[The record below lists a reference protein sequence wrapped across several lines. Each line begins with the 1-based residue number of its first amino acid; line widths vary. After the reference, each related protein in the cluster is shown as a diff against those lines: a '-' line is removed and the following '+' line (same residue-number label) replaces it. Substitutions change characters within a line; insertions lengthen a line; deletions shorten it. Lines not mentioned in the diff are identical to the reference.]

1 MTPHG
6 HSILS
11 HDSQTSQ
18 FYASNLMR
26 SSEGP
31 NGVPFEDQNSYQEN
45 PKKNSFDA
53 LLMTNSSLSFEY
65 LDDIQTK
72 DIDEETMKLCKF
84 FKGNKYPTKEEM
96 KELGQL
102 TNRTVRHLETWFKN
116 RRRAL
121 ALKGL
126 LPNYQRKN
134 KFSKQEIEIL
144 KDFFNGV
151 KKPKK
156 YHFEQIHQ
164 KLNKECS
171 IKNIKNWF
179 NHYKKKVKLGLQE
192 RKKKPQT
199 DFQSN
204 YNSNEITQNTQDNG
218 NGNSSSIGTQQPLQ
232 KQDFS
237 QDFNSNYNANNFVA
251 NPIQNFTLQA
261 IPLQNPQ
268 KNNNNLLIVPL
279 MQPYAVIQKT
289 SNGPVIMQN
298 YCLASQNNL
307 FPNMGYNLVGQN
319 NNMNQMPMESYG
331 RFPQQNSGYFLI
343 VNQPYAQTQAAMP
356 NMNMNMF
363 RQNMNEC
370 RSFEQQRGTA

>member
-164 KLNKECS
+164 KLNK
-171 IKNIKNWF
+171 K
-179 NHYKKKVKLGLQE
+179 
-192 RKKKPQT
+192 
-199 DFQSN
+199 
-204 YNSNEITQNTQDNG
+204 
-218 NGNSSSIGTQQPLQ
+218 
-232 KQDFS
+232 
-237 QDFNSNYNANNFVA
+237 
-251 NPIQNFTLQA
+251 
-261 IPLQNPQ
+261 
-268 KNNNNLLIVPL
+268 
-279 MQPYAVIQKT
+279 
-289 SNGPVIMQN
+289 
-298 YCLASQNNL
+298 
-307 FPNMGYNLVGQN
+307 
-319 NNMNQMPMESYG
+319 
-331 RFPQQNSGYFLI
+331 
-343 VNQPYAQTQAAMP
+343 
-356 NMNMNMF
+356 
-363 RQNMNEC
+363 
-370 RSFEQQRGTA
+370 